1 MDQNT
6 NYDQFSPVPN
16 GFSLY
21 KCKFNYSKIKAL
33 QNCSYF
39 LSVLSVAWNST
50 KLTLFLKVKLTK
62 THIEPNFNC
71 KRLQKWQQTWWS
83 FFGLYKNNWNSQI
96 HPGNT
101 KVRTICLHLWHAS
114 VVACHVILYHSGWL
128 TNQNV
133 NLPRYHAK
141 NTNRC
146 SGPELDGIITGWG
159 YWQISNGKIRSSL
172 FHSNHYFINH
182 S

>member
-1 MDQNT
+1 MNDKIDQNT
-6 NYDQFSPVPN
+6 NFDQFSQVPN

-21 KCKFNYSKIKAL
+21 KYIHINFSIQKVL

-39 LSVLSVAWNST
+39 LSVLSAAWNST
-50 KLTLFLKVKLTK
+50 TLILFLKVKLTK

-101 KVRTICLHLWHAS
+101 KVRIICLHLWHAS
-114 VVACHVILYHSGWL
+114 LVVCHDILSQWPIDQSKCQSAMLPLQKLERVKGVAKTMIFSRWLALSSHS
-128 TNQNV
+128 
-133 NLPRYHAK
+133 
-141 NTNRC
+141 
-146 SGPELDGIITGWG
+146 S
-159 YWQISNGKIRSSL
+159 
-172 FHSNHYFINH
+172 
-182 S
+182 